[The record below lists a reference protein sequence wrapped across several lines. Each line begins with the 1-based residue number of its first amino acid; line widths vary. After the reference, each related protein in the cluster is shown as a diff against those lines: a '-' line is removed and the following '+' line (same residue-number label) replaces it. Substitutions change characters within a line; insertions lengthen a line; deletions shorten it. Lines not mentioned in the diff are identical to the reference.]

1 MNFFTNHDA
10 SCGKNHTTSHDVRWE
25 MNDDVNPDTAR
36 ERNDPTNHD
45 TDRDEDD
52 TTNQNATQGMNDK
65 QTTNE
70 PILQQNSESIST
82 REARRMISIH
92 IDSIWQ
98 QQWNDSTKGNDYKKM
113 EPLVSRKLKF
123 TRMNRGR
130 ETIAT
135 RLRFG
140 KCALNFY
147 LKIIGKHAT
156 GNCSKCNV
164 PETIEHFI
172 LQCPNNLELVTELTK
187 KCVEDNLGVEI
198 SNVLKNDETMEMIID
213 YIIRIKRKI

>member
-1 MNFFTNHDA
+1 MPRVT
-10 SCGKNHTTSHDVRWE
+10 DVRRGINE
-25 MNDDVNPDTAR
+25 DVNPEAAR
-36 ERNDPTNHD
+36 ERNDPTNHNS
-45 TDRDEDD
+45 DRDEDD
-52 TTNQNATQGMNDK
+52 TTNQNATQGMTDD

-70 PILQQNSESIST
+70 SILQQNSESIST
-82 REARRMISIH
+82 QEARRKISIH

-113 EPLVSRKLKF
+113 GPLVSRKLKI

-147 LKIIGKHAT
+147 LKIIGKHAR
-156 GNCSKCNV
+156 NVKYLKQLNILSCNA
-164 PETIEHFI
+164 PTIW
-172 LQCPNNLELVTELTK
+172 N
-187 KCVEDNLGVEI
+187 
-198 SNVLKNDETMEMIID
+198 
-213 YIIRIKRKI
+213 